1 MIKQII
7 FDIDY
12 TLLKP
17 NYDREYLFLQKY
29 VSKDNEYFIH
39 HMYEILLEYESNN
52 SRYELCSILNHLNQY
67 SDDVQLDERFFN
79 DWVEFSSELDEQDT
93 TIVHD
98 VLSYLNDK
106 YELVALSNWVRT
118 AQIRKLEQLDLL
130 KYFTQV
136 YGGDDFLKPSLESY
150 QLAIGSYK
158 PNECIM
164 VGDSLS
170 NDVIGAIKAGL
181 QAIHYTNGREVEHN
195 YPKVKCLTELKE
207 IL

>member
-158 PNECIM
+158 PN
-164 VGDSLS
+164 
-170 NDVIGAIKAGL
+170 
-181 QAIHYTNGREVEHN
+181 
-195 YPKVKCLTELKE
+195 
-207 IL
+207 